1 MLNDKNYEKVEV
13 SIKTKNY
20 KNKIEQKSEKIKRK
34 IEDWEN
40 KK

>member
-20 KNKIEQKSEKIKRK
+20 ENKIEQKSEKIKRK